1 VINNRILFIF
11 TVVPYPVR
19 ANGVS
24 IRYFPLIQFL
34 ARRYDIDIILL
45 SNENCSSEDINEL
58 KRYCKNF
65 FFLQDPKY
73 RKHGVFETWS
83 TKVNFIIPWTPPISL
98 VVDGGRDIV
107 REISKFVRDTPYGA
121 IVWVGSYL
129 CPYLFPL
136 IKSLPVSRIVVDF
149 IDSPTLWQQRR
160 LDRSLGLSSFQSYE
174 CWKTMRWE
182 AMVIRTVSESIYIS
196 EVDAA
201 SVPLRLTPGRSR
213 RVIPNGISMDSYSTD
228 RVVSVP
234 RPNIGFLGNMG
245 YFPNVEAVLWLYK
258 EVFCP
263 LRITYP
269 SLSLVIIGRDPVPS
283 IRELEAAPGVIVTG
297 AVESVWKYINAVDI
311 FVFPLWIGGG
321 LKNKVL
327 EAMYAGRPVVTTPIG
342 NEGIDAVPGRE
353 ILISLDRSGFIDAL
367 EMLLQSES
375 ERIRVGEA
383 AHRYVT
389 GKFSWTNILSRFE
402 EAFIGNVQ
410 EQ

>member
-1 VINNRILFIF
+1 MLFIF

-34 ARRYDIDIILL
+34 ALRYDIDIILL
-45 SNENCSSEDINEL
+45 ANENSCQEDIGEL
-58 KRYCKNF
+58 KKYCRNF
-65 FFLQDPKY
+65 HFIQDPKY
-73 RKHGVFETWS
+73 KKQGIFKNWS
-83 TKVNFIIPWTPPISL
+83 TKVNFFVPWTPPISL
-98 VVDGGRDIV
+98 VVDGGGDIV
-107 REISKFVRDTPYGA
+107 REISKCVRGA
-121 IVWVGSYL
+121 QYAAVVWVGPYL

-136 IKSLPVSRIVVDF
+136 IKSLPVGRVVVDF

-160 LDRSLGLSSFQSYE
+160 LERSLGLSSFQKYE

-182 AMVIRTVSESIYIS
+182 AMVIRTVSETIYIS

-201 SVPLRLTPGRSR
+201 CVPPRLTPGRLR
-213 RVIPNGISMDSYSTD
+213 RVIPNGISTNTYSTD
-228 RVVSVP
+228 KAASIP
-234 RPNIGFLGNMG
+234 TPNIGFLGNMG
-245 YFPNVEAVLWLYK
+245 YLPNVEAVLWLYK
-258 EVFCP
+258 EIYRS
-263 LRITYP
+263 LRLIHP

-283 IRELEAAPGVIVTG
+283 IRELEADQGVIVTG
-297 AVESVWKYINAVDI
+297 AVESIWEYINAVDI

-321 LKNKVL
+321 LKNKIL

-353 ILISLDRSGFIDAL
+353 ILINSDRNGFIEAL

-375 ERIRVGEA
+375 ERVRVGEA

-389 GKFSWTNILSRFE
+389 GKYSWTNIFGMFE
-402 EAFIGNVQ
+402 EAFFGNVKGQ
-410 EQ
+410 